1 MPLENAM
8 TRINLVDP
16 RTLHSKHLLAE
27 YRELPRVFKLVEAA
41 QARGLSPSTIRIPPT
56 YVLGTGH
63 VTFFYDKLQ
72 WLERRFLLL
81 VAECLKRGFNIQYIK
96 VPKLADYLDAHWW
109 NNYEPTPEAIAL
121 NVARVKDR
129 MPNDLQA
136 YACGNC
142 S

>member
-1 MPLENAM
+1 M

-41 QARGLSPSTIRIPPT
+41 EKRCTVVRIPES

-72 WLERRFLLL
+72 YLADRFKAI
-81 VAECLKRGFNIQYIK
+81 VSECKSRGFNITHTE
-96 VPKLADYLDAHWW
+96 VPVVTVDQRWW
-109 NNYEPTPEAIAL
+109 QGYKPTAAAIEL
-121 NVARVKDR
+121 NQARIKDR
-129 MPNDLQA
+129 MPK
-136 YACGNC
+136 
-142 S
+142 

>member
-1 MPLENAM
+1 M

-16 RTLHSKHLLAE
+16 STLHSKHLLAE

-41 QARGLSPSTIRIPPT
+41 QARGLSPHSMRIPPT

-72 WLERRFLLL
+72 WLERRFWSL
-81 VAECLKRGFNIQYIK
+81 VVECKKRGFNIQHVK
-96 VPKLADYLDAHWW
+96 VPKLADHLDTHWW

-121 NVARVKDR
+121 NAARIKDR
-129 MPNDLQA
+129 MPK
-136 YACGNC
+136 